1 MKLIEQNSSDQSGG
15 LNERPE
21 FPMQG
26 KETPGKARLT
36 IIYGKENYILLYDF
50 NFSCLPYYK
59 HLTTAF
65 SRCVLE
71 TSVYRPHWF
80 RSTCNDVFGPDSPIQ
95 TSFSVTKC

>member
-21 FPMQG
+21 FPMQ
-26 KETPGKARLT
+26 GKARLT

-50 NFSCLPYYK
+50 NFSCLPYNK

-71 TSVYRPHWF
+71 TSVYRPH
-80 RSTCNDVFGPDSPIQ
+80 
-95 TSFSVTKC
+95 